1 MKDIFKN
8 ATEKIQF
15 TVNIGGY
22 WKKKKVFEF
31 SPPEEDEYLPAAVS
45 ELGIFGKSM
54 NVKSVTENGLMLYSF
69 DILGNKI
76 TAKVKFEDVALGNT
90 LDV

>member
-8 ATEKIQF
+8 ATEKFQF

-31 SPPEEDEYLPAAVS
+31 
-45 ELGIFGKSM
+45 
-54 NVKSVTENGLMLYSF
+54 
-69 DILGNKI
+69 
-76 TAKVKFEDVALGNT
+76 
-90 LDV
+90 

>member
-8 ATEKIQF
+8 ATEKFQF
-15 TVNIGGY
+15 TVDIGGY
-22 WKKKKVFEF
+22 WKNKKVFEF
-31 SPPEEDEYLPAAVS
+31 TPSEDEYIPAAVS
-45 ELGIFGKSM
+45 ELSIFGKSM
-54 NVKSVTENGLMLYSF
+54 NVKSITENGLMLYSF

-76 TAKVKFEDVALGNT
+76 TAKIKFEDVELGNT

>member
-31 SPPEEDEYLPAAVS
+31 SPPEEDGYLPAAVS

-54 NVKSVTENGLMLYSF
+54 NVKSVTDNGLILYSF
-69 DILGNKI
+69 DFLGNKI
-76 TAKVKFEDVALGNT
+76 TVKVKFK
-90 LDV
+90 

>member
-8 ATEKIQF
+8 TTEKIQF

-31 SPPEEDEYLPAAVS
+31 TPPEDEYLDGQVS

-54 NVKSVTENGLMLYSF
+54 NVKSVTDNGLMLYSF

-76 TAKVKFEDVALGNT
+76 TAKVKFEDVELGNT

>member
-8 ATEKIQF
+8 AAEKFQF
-15 TVNIGGY
+15 TVDLGG

-31 SPPEEDEYLPAAVS
+31 TPAEGYYDGQVS
-45 ELGIFGKSM
+45 ELSIFGQSM
-54 NVKSVTENGLMLYSF
+54 NVKSVTDNGLMLYSF

-76 TAKVKFEDVALGNT
+76 TAKVKFKDVELGNT